1 MNIERKVFNPPWSA
15 TMMKDSLRSAHTKSW
30 GLFHVSSSTQ
40 PVLVAI
46 AIVSIIFDEAEILH
60 LSVAKDYQGQG
71 CAQRLMT
78 YLLDHLKS
86 HEVEKITLEVNVN
99 NEPAIALYRKYNFLE
114 LTIRKNYYDM
124 RDGTFEDAMV
134 LQLEF

>member
-1 MNIERKVFNPPWSA
+1 
-15 TMMKDSLRSAHTKSW
+15 
-30 GLFHVSSSTQ
+30 
-40 PVLVAI
+40 
-46 AIVSIIFDEAEILH
+46 
-60 LSVAKDYQGQG
+60 
-71 CAQRLMT
+71 MT

-99 NEPAIALYRKYNFLE
+99 NEHAIALYRKYNFLE

-134 LQLEF
+134 LQLES